1 MKNIFKF
8 LVVMILALSLL
19 ASCTAPDGSNSGNN
33 GGQTG
38 GQTGGNGDNTGDTGD
53 SGDNSGDEGD
63 EGEGDVVIEDKYA
76 DSVSGDFEGWLAN
89 DNVYLCS
96 ESNIPADQLVA
107 QFKNNTNVT
116 LKTTVAGEHDK
127 LFMLGEIDHD
137 LSAYAYERLDVLV
150 SDDPNNT
157 IFVICT
163 DGTSVA
169 IAYNSLVARY
179 RALEYFFEEYENLDL
194 TKGGVISHKGD
205 DETKAYLEF
214 DTIEYVDETRAAL
227 RDETFAE
234 LGNTLDAEAIAQL
247 RLVYDM
253 YDSDVYSWL
262 ANLYD
267 NGIGAFYY
275 ANASRTYKGF
285 LPDLESTAQA
295 LIFLKNS
302 GMISHYGNSYAN
314 ALPEEMK
321 DAIVTFTKGLQDS
334 QDGYFYHPQWGKEIA
349 GTRKGRDLGW
359 VREILNG
366 FGAQPYWDVPNGM
379 VGELGAP
386 GASATASVLTAN
398 LNTST
403 AVAVSKVV
411 AVSTTAEE
419 DAAALESA
427 ENLIAFLQTHS
438 DFKRGSGETATFN
451 SYTAGNWI
459 ESNLGQIQNKG
470 FGDELIAYLD
480 SIYNSETGLWEDV
493 VNYGSV
499 NGLMKLSVVYKS
511 FGASV
516 PNPEKSLE
524 SAIAV
529 LTSTEDPEHVCS
541 VYNPWAA
548 IANLIS
554 GLSAEDK
561 ATFSAQLRA
570 DAKNLIGITYEKLSV
585 FQRDDGGFSYYP
597 KYSSPS
603 SQGSLVTLE
612 KQKESDVN
620 ATMIC
625 VNSTMTA
632 MFGAM
637 GITEAPRYYPVDFA
651 LFSDV
656 LNSLEPPI
664 KKDIPAAEP
673 VTFEDFNEETSE
685 TEKGVVKYPV
695 ADIESVVTNVMDT
708 EEDGNGNYKW
718 FQNAVV
724 QNPLVD
730 DDTDLVLYTKVI
742 TEKVDGQIVSAAKP
756 SNTKF
761 YIPNAGL
768 SFLGNCFVY
777 EADMYFKSGYSDI
790 PLQLQFMSGAQVAAM
805 LNFEYY
811 TDTTGDT
818 PVKYVKIGE
827 GYTGP
832 DGVKNKNVAGDIRTD
847 AWVKVRIE
855 LYKIYEAP
863 ESGSDLVYKPLIKI
877 YVDNVFKGECDSVYG
892 DNDGRKPYDRNIHDV
907 TLSFYRSNA
916 SEIYLNNVLV
926 ERCNKTY
933 KWEPDPKPQDTP
945 VPDGEIEEVE
955 DFEDGLIVTPTVQ
968 NKAWVKYFG
977 QSTFFNATEG
987 QTYNPYIAYSV
998 VADPE
1003 DAANKVL
1010 KVVISKDDA
1019 KGNKPSRTEVPL
1031 NHAEYNGT
1039 NYTFSADFY
1048 YESASVKDDMSQ
1060 ILITNSSDKILYGL
1074 RITKASAAGGVV
1086 INSYKYGTGYTSTQ
1100 IVDGLEI
1107 GKWFNLKVVFT
1118 KTNDEATTKAEIY
1131 IDNVLKA
1138 TDTNFNKDYALDP
1151 DINVNKAVISHYRLN
1166 ATTLYLDD
1174 VSFARDG
1181 ELETSKVQNYD
1192 YKFLHDYVT
1201 SYLSEAADAKTAG
1214 DLTYEQM
1221 NNITPTRFYIVDAD
1235 RPTVAQNDSTIVGK
1249 VDDIKNK
1256 CLRVVVKN
1264 FSTAAQHTKAHT
1276 DVKISNDVPAGSC
1289 YTFESKIFLDAPASS
1304 SKAATFAEIQFRNA
1318 SGAAVLALR
1327 LTRVANSNNIGITS
1341 TGGAEAVTVYEA
1353 GTIENVSRRGGWFTV
1368 RAEYYHEGTSATDSN
1383 TYLKLYINDTLTYQG
1398 VAYGAADNLAT
1409 EISYASIVH
1418 WSDAHTALYDD
1429 IQFTRTE
1436 KAYAED

>member
-1 MKNIFKF
+1 M
-8 LVVMILALSLL
+8 
-19 ASCTAPDGSNSGNN
+19 
-33 GGQTG
+33 
-38 GQTGGNGDNTGDTGD
+38 
-53 SGDNSGDEGD
+53 
-63 EGEGDVVIEDKYA
+63 
-76 DSVSGDFEGWLAN
+76 
-89 DNVYLCS
+89 CS

-107 QFKNNTNVT
+107 QFASSTNVV
-116 LKTTVAGEHDK
+116 LNTTAAGESDK

-137 LSAYAYERLDVLV
+137 LSVYAYERLDLLV

-157 IFVICT
+157 MFVICT

-179 RALEYFFEEYENLDL
+179 RALEYFFEEYDNLDL

-214 DTIEYVDETRAAL
+214 DTIEYVNETRAAL

-234 LGNTLDAEAIAQL
+234 LGDTLDAAAIAQL

-253 YDSDVYSWL
+253 YDTDVYSWL

-267 NGIGAFYY
+267 NGTGAFYY
-275 ANASRTYKGF
+275 ANASRTYEGF

-295 LIFLKNS
+295 LIFLRNS
-302 GMISHYGNSYAN
+302 GMISHYGNSYAK

-321 DAIVTFTKGLQDS
+321 DAIVTFTKGLQS
-334 QDGYFYHPQWGKEIA
+334 SEDGYFYHPQWKDIS
-349 GTRKGRDLGW
+349 GTRQGRDLGW

-379 VGELGAP
+379 KGELGAP
-386 GASATASVLTAN
+386 GASATASVLTAS

-403 AVAVSKVV
+403 AVAASKVV
-411 AVSTTAEE
+411 AISTTPEE

-427 ENLIAFLQTHS
+427 ESLISFLQTHS
-438 DFKRGSGETATFN
+438 DFKRGTGDTATFN
-451 SYTAGNWI
+451 SYAAGNWI
-459 ESNLGQIQNKG
+459 ETKLGQIQTKG
-470 FGDELIAYLD
+470 FGAELITYLD

-511 FGASV
+511 LGANV

-524 SAIAV
+524 SALSV

-570 DAKNLIGITYEKLSV
+570 DAENLIGITYEKLSI
-585 FQRDDGGFSYYP
+585 FQRDDGGFSYFP

-632 MFGAM
+632 MFSAM
-637 GITEAPRYYPVDFA
+637 GIAEAPRYYPVDFA

-664 KKDIPAAEP
+664 KKEIPAAEP

-708 EEDGNGNYKW
+708 EEGADGNYKW

-742 TEKVDGQIVSAAKP
+742 TEKVDGQIQSAAKP

-777 EADMYFKSGYSDI
+777 EAEMYFKSGYSDI

-811 TDTTGDT
+811 KDDDG
-818 PVKYVKIGE
+818 VQFVKIGE

-855 LYKIYEAP
+855 LYKIYETP

-892 DNDGRKPYDRNIHDV
+892 DNDGRVPYDRNIHDV

-933 KWEPDPKPQDTP
+933 KWEPDPKPQDVPTP
-945 VPDGEIEEVE
+945 SGDIEAVE
-955 DFEDGLIVTPTVQ
+955 DFEDEKDKDGNVVTPATILTPTVQ

-977 QSTFFNATEG
+977 KSTFFNATED
-987 QTYNPYIAYSV
+987 QTYNPYIAYSIA
-998 VADPE
+998 ADPE
-1003 DAANKVL
+1003 NAANQVL

-1019 KGNKPSRTEVPL
+1019 AGHKPSRTEVPL
-1031 NHAEYNGT
+1031 KDAEYNGT
-1039 NYTFSADFY
+1039 NYTFVADFY

-1074 RITKASAAGGVV
+1074 RITKASADGSVV
-1086 INSYKYGTGYTSTQ
+1086 INSYKYGTGYTSTTL
-1100 IVDGLEI
+1100 VEGLEI
-1107 GKWFNLKVVFT
+1107 GNWFTLKIVFA

-1131 IDNVLKA
+1131 IDDVLKA
-1138 TDTNFNKDYALDP
+1138 TDTNYNADYALDP
-1151 DINVNKAVISHYRLN
+1151 DINVNKAIISHYRLN
-1166 ATTLYLDD
+1166 ATTLYLDNI
-1174 VSFARDG
+1174 SFARDG

-1192 YKFLHDYVT
+1192 YKFLHEYVT

-1214 DLTYEQM
+1214 DFTYEEM
-1221 NNITPTRFYIVDAD
+1221 NNNAPTRFYIVDAD
-1235 RPTVAQNDSTIVGK
+1235 RPTVAQNDATIVGK

-1264 FSTAAQHTKAHT
+1264 FSTASGHTKAHT
-1276 DVKISNDVPAGSC
+1276 DVEISNDASAGSC

-1304 SKAATFAEIQFRNA
+1304 TKAATFAEIQFRNA

-1327 LTRVANSNNIGITS
+1327 LTREASSNNIGITS

-1353 GTIENVSRRGGWFTV
+1353 GTIENISRRGGWFTV

-1383 TYLKLYINDTLTYQG
+1383 TYLKLYINDILTYQG
-1398 VAYGAADNLAT
+1398 VAYGDSANLAT
-1409 EISYASIVH
+1409 EINYASIVH

-1436 KAYAED
+1436 KAYAADAVTE